1 MAELDI
7 SKIAGTMRVA
17 RLRVPGG
24 FVIAALV
31 LWLARPSWTSLA
43 VGAAV
48 AALGATLRIWA
59 AGHLEKATEV
69 TSSGPYRLMRHPLY
83 VGSAIVA
90 LGIIIAAADGWVM
103 VLVACYLGITLTAA
117 VRLEDAWLRA
127 RFGARYENYAA
138 GRGAPSRRRFSAARA
153 WANGE
158 HLAILGLLAGLAIFA
173 LKAWLGI

>member
-7 SKIAGTMRVA
+7 SKIAGTIRVA

-31 LWLARPSWTSLA
+31 LWLARPSWRSLA

-48 AALGATLRIWA
+48 AAPGAALRIWA
-59 AGHLEKATEV
+59 AGHLEKATEI

-83 VGSAIVA
+83 IGSAVLA
-90 LGIIIAAADGWVM
+90 LGVIIAAADVWVTM
-103 VLVACYLGITLTAA
+103 LVASYLGVTLTAA

-138 GRGAPSRRRFSAARA
+138 GRGKPSHRRFSAARV

-173 LKAWLGI
+173 LKVWFGI